1 MKGNGLR
8 KCSMECMRLNED
20 CQETECRLWI
30 NFPEEKNCT
39 LIAIFENGSMTLR
52 QVGERIGVSFARVKQ
67 IETAALAKMRK
78 HSLLKD

>member
-30 NFPEEKNCT
+30 NFPEEKK
-39 LIAIFENGSMTLR
+39 LYP
-52 QVGERIGVSFARVKQ
+52 
-67 IETAALAKMRK
+67 
-78 HSLLKD
+78 HSYF